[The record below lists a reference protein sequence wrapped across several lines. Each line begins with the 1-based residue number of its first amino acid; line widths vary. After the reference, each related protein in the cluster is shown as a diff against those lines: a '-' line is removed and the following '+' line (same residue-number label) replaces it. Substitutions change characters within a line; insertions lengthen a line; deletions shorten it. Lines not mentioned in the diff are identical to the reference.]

1 VLRVDDVNEF
11 FADAGGPTPDDV
23 SITLDGRRLDTKDKV
38 LAFIA
43 ELEQERAAGA
53 QPDARSA

>member
-1 VLRVDDVNEF
+1 
-11 FADAGGPTPDDV
+11 V
-23 SITLDGRRLDTKDKV
+23 SITIDGRRLDTKDKV

-43 ELEQERAAGA
+43 ELEDKRAAGD

>member
-1 VLRVDDVNEF
+1 VNEL
-11 FADAGGPTPDDV
+11 FAAAGAPTPDDV

-38 LAFIA
+38 LAFVA

-53 QPDARSA
+53 EPGACSV